1 MSELTST
8 EKEKLFQLFT
18 DNSSI
23 SQKMIREGKLSE
35 VTPIINFSDTDFLE
49 KYVRNEPWLPFT
61 NHGIELMSPPFA
73 YMIDDIK
80 YLYQNNLY
88 CDLLRGVQIDN
99 KKFLDVGCG
108 FGRGVNVIKNYFG
121 ADIDGYDINETF
133 INYAKE
139 QFPNNNYYQT
149 INFDNYDTLVFVNS
163 LHVVWNSGLIHILK
177 EKELLITDFFTA
189 DSLRDFKELIKLNNW
204 KVTLEQDDTTKVI
217 FGLQKDIDSI
227 EKRFPEVSKTALSAY
242 KHIQHNRLHQ
252 FQISHNKQYKY
263 HIEC

>member
-121 ADIDGYDINETF
+121 ADIDGYRKKAVFVKRPQDKYDERMEKLYKIRPMRRISDQDMYEIWPEWDINT
-133 INYAKE
+133 
-139 QFPNNNYYQT
+139 
-149 INFDNYDTLVFVNS
+149 
-163 LHVVWNSGLIHILK
+163 
-177 EKELLITDFFTA
+177 
-189 DSLRDFKELIKLNNW
+189 
-204 KVTLEQDDTTKVI
+204 
-217 FGLQKDIDSI
+217 
-227 EKRFPEVSKTALSAY
+227 
-242 KHIQHNRLHQ
+242 
-252 FQISHNKQYKY
+252 
-263 HIEC
+263 